1 MTDTT
6 TQDIVF
12 DGDGVKLA
20 GRLWRPARAEGH
32 APTGGFPVIV
42 LAHGFSALMDMGLG
56 RYAEAFARAGF
67 VCLAYDHRGYGNSE
81 GWPRLESHPW
91 LQVEDMRAAISF
103 ARTLPDVNPDR
114 LGLWGVSY
122 AGGHAITVAALDK
135 RVRCV
140 VAQVPLVTGQ
150 GNFDA
155 WVPADK
161 RERFIKRLNEDRD
174 ARARGVPPT
183 LAKAAYPGSETE
195 EWANTVD
202 TDRIYPNATTLRS
215 LELMRTYEPVSFISR
230 IAPTPFLMIV
240 ADRDTQTPVEGQL
253 AAFAKAGEPKRLV
266 SLPGRHY
273 DPDMSLRPQSIAAAL
288 EWFEQHL
295 A

>member
-1 MTDTT
+1 MSEPS
-6 TQDIVF
+6 TQEIMF
-12 DGDGVKLA
+12 DGDGVKLS
-20 GRLWRPARAEGH
+20 GRLWRPVEAATPR
-32 APTGGFPVIV
+32 PVIV
-42 LAHGFSALMDMGLG
+42 LSHGFSALMDMGLG
-56 RYAEAFARAGF
+56 RYAEAFAHAGF

-81 GWPRLESHPW
+81 GWPRLESNPW

-103 ARTLPDVNPDR
+103 ARTLPGVDPER

-122 AGGHAITVAALDK
+122 AGGHVITVTALDR
-135 RVRCV
+135 RVRCA

-150 GNFDA
+150 GNFNA

-161 RERFIKRLNEDRD
+161 RDRFLKRLADDRD

-195 EWANTVD
+195 EWASTVD
-202 TDRIYPNATTLRS
+202 TAQIYPNATTLRS
-215 LELMRTYEPVSFISR
+215 LELMRTYEPISFIKR
-230 IAPTPFLMIV
+230 VAPTPFMMIV

-253 AAFAKAGEPKRLV
+253 EAFELAGHPKRLV
-266 SLPGRHY
+266 SLAGRHY

-288 EWFEQHL
+288 EWFGEHL
-295 A
+295 SPAR

>member
-1 MTDTT
+1 MSIE

-12 DGDGVKLA
+12 DGEGVKLA
-20 GRLWRPARAEGH
+20 GRIWRPAGDDASVKRPA
-32 APTGGFPVIV
+32 I
-42 LAHGFSALMDMGLG
+42 LLSHGFSAVMDMGLG
-56 RYAEAFARAGF
+56 RYAEAFAAAGF
-67 VCLAYDHRGYGNSE
+67 ICLAYDHRGYGNSE

-103 ARTLPDVNPDR
+103 IRVLPGVDADR
-114 LGLWGVSY
+114 VGLWGVSY
-122 AGGHAITVAALDK
+122 AGGHAITVAALDR

-161 RERFIKRLNEDRD
+161 RERFLKRLADDRD

-183 LAKAAYPGSETE
+183 LSKAAYPGSETE
-195 EWANTVD
+195 EWAREVD
-202 TDRIYPNATTLRS
+202 TQGVYPNATTLRS
-215 LELMRTYEPVSFISR
+215 LELLRTYEPAAFISR

-253 AAFAKAGEPKRLV
+253 AAFGLAGEPKKLV
-266 SLPGRHY
+266 KLAGRHY
-273 DPDMSLRPQSIAAAL
+273 DPDRSLRPQSIAAAL
-288 EWFEQHL
+288 EWFEKHL
-295 A
+295 AG